1 LLREQDRYCG
11 VSPEGVSVKKFR
23 TFRLDRRYARA
34 LYLIGIVAMLVVA
47 SGADRKFD

>member
-1 LLREQDRYCG
+1 MR
-11 VSPEGVSVKKFR
+11 KFHYA
-23 TFRLDRRYARA
+23 RYARV